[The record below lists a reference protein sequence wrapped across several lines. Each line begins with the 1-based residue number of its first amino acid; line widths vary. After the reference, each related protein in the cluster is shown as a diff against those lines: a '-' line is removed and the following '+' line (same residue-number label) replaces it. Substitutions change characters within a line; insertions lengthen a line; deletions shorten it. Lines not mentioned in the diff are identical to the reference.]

1 MPLEAFFRNS
11 VLLRHEI
18 ARHMGQSLDQR
29 RPTNAP
35 KELMGPE
42 KSSASKGP
50 LPYFP
55 RDSH

>member
-18 ARHMGQSLDQR
+18 ARHMVNR
-29 RPTNAP
+29 WTNGDPQTPP

-50 LPYFP
+50 LPYFQ